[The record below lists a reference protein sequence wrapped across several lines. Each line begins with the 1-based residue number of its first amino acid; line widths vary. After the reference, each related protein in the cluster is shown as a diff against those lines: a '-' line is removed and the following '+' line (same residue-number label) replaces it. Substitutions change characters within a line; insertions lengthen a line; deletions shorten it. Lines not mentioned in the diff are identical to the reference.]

1 MRAIVAYCSQTGSA
15 EMYAHWLAEDL
26 ECRAVPIAS
35 LEREGKE
42 CDTAVLCSWF
52 HAASIKGAKEFQAYM
67 AAHPE
72 KTYAVVAVGATPM
85 PCEEWPASEHEK
97 AFRRS
102 FPTDRYPDLLW
113 CYCQGGFH
121 FDRLGAFDK
130 MAMRVYFRMLEKSA
144 KDGCARSATALENM
158 KAGFDGCD
166 RSYLEPVLQA
176 LRSQAEA

>member
-1 MRAIVAYCSQTGSA
+1 MSAVVVFRSQTGSA
-15 EMYAHWLAEDL
+15 RMYAQWLAESLTCAIAPVENIDEAAHEADL
-26 ECRAVPIAS
+26 VILS
-35 LEREGKE
+35 G
-42 CDTAVLCSWF
+42 WF
-52 HAASIKGAKEFQAYM
+52 HAASIKGSKEFKAYM
-67 AAHPE
+67 AKHPE
-72 KTYAVVAVGATPM
+72 KHYAVVAVGATPM
-85 PCEEWPASEHEK
+85 PSKDWPAAEHEE
-97 AFRRS
+97 AFHRS
-102 FPTDRYPDLLW
+102 FPADRYPDLLW

-144 KDGCARSATALENM
+144 KDGCARNATALANM